1 VSRTCRGASK
11 RPAKRPHIL
20 MFSSNSYNNG
30 RRRSVVLN
38 GVPIDITVYQL
49 VYGGYHVIIT
59 FNGMIFFST

>member
-1 VSRTCRGASK
+1 
-11 RPAKRPHIL
+11 

-59 FNGMIFFST
+59 FNGMICFFDVTTPIPPPTGPH